1 MKPDTTLLCDADGN
15 LYPSEEPAFEASVGV
30 TNRLVAHL
38 GSRNR
43 FTADELRSASV
54 GMNFRSLAQ
63 RLADQYGAS
72 LSPEEVQCWVDEEN
86 RVVTAHLRRTLR
98 PVQPV
103 LDALTGLSERFEL
116 AVVSS
121 SALSRLAV
129 CFTVSGLDPLFPAA
143 ARFSA
148 QDSLSIPSS
157 KPDPAVYRHATRQL
171 GLSADRAVAVEDAV
185 AGVASAVAAGV
196 QTVGNLAF
204 VAPTEKSARAR
215 ALLDA
220 GALLVVKDWEELDA
234 VLLAAKF

>member
-38 GSRNR
+38 GSGNR

-72 LSPEEVQCWVDEEN
+72 LSPEEIQCWVDEEN

-103 LDALTGLSERFEL
+103 LDVLTGLSERFEL

-121 SALSRLAV
+121 SAFSRLAV
-129 CFTVSGLDPLFPAA
+129 CFTVSGLDSLFPAA

-148 QDSLSIPSS
+148 QDSLATPSS

-171 GLSADRAVAVEDAV
+171 GLSAEPRCGVETPLP
-185 AGVASAVAAGV
+185 GSSRSVAAGV
-196 QTVGNLAF
+196 QTVATMPL
-204 VAPTEKSARAR
+204 
-215 ALLDA
+215 
-220 GALLVVKDWEELDA
+220 
-234 VLLAAKF
+234 